1 MAAEPLDI
9 SSSRYL
15 IIGNPSG
22 ELKALSNRAIVS
34 GGMGFYAKMESN
46 MLLIPNPKMLIFL
59 DNGTVIEPKGDLILE
74 GRFLVFARRPTFVA
88 RQALARGVMAQS
100 LLYPY
105 VARDLVLRGNATFR
119 FVVGDDNLLYFIV
132 DPKDSS
138 VSFETPL
145 DIYSERESAPL
156 VLKHLPWSASLSV
169 LLLCKS
175 SWAFKRFK
183 KFKRPT

>member
-1 MAAEPLDI
+1 LV
-9 SSSRYL
+9 
-15 IIGNPSG
+15 IGNPSG

-105 VARDLVLRGNATFR
+105 VARDLVLRGNATLR
-119 FVVGDDNLLYFIV
+119 FVVGDDNLMYFIV

-138 VSFETPL
+138 VSFEKPL
-145 DIYSERESAPL
+145 DIYSEWESLPL
-156 VLKHLPWSASLSV
+156 VLKHLPWSAALSA
-169 LLLCKS
+169 LLLCS
-175 SWAFKRFK
+175 YYGFLKRFG